1 MINVLYEKD
10 RVILDN
16 CVFFNNNFEIKKN
29 NMLEILVINV

>member
-1 MINVLYEKD
+1 MINVLYERD

-16 CVFFNNNFEIKKN
+16 CVFFNNNFEKK